1 MRNKEPNNSCCLY
14 FVMEEEK
21 DVNKQK
27 RLRISKKDM
36 MPYLFLIPAAFFL
49 LAFLAYPL
57 MTVFYYSLQSY
68 DVTKLA
74 QQGFIGLKNFKTL
87 FADKIFYRSLGVSL
101 KWVLVEVCSQLVLGM
116 ILALLLDTKFKGRGI
131 YRCIVFFPWAIS
143 GVLTSMLWSLIYN
156 ENIGLL
162 NAIFKDLGFISQNV
176 AWLGNMQ
183 TVFKST
189 AVAEI
194 WRGIPFFAITLL
206 AALQNIPG
214 DLHEASVMDGATTMQ
229 EIFLVKLPI
238 LKDTIILTTLLRAVW
253 EFNNVDLI
261 FTLTGGG
268 PSYRTT
274 TLTMYMTN
282 MSVKNGNYGYGST
295 LAVIAFVILLVF
307 AGLYLKLS
315 GYGKEEA

>member
-1 MRNKEPNNSCCLY
+1 
-14 FVMEEEK
+14 
-21 DVNKQK
+21 
-27 RLRISKKDM
+27 
-36 MPYLFLIPAAFFL
+36 
-49 LAFLAYPL
+49 
-57 MTVFYYSLQSY
+57 MTVFFYSLQSY

-74 QQGFIGLKNFKTL
+74 DKGFTGFENFKKL
-87 FADKIFYRSLGVSL
+87 LGDKIFYRSLSVSV

-116 ILALLLDTKFKGRGI
+116 ILALLLDKKFKGRGL
-131 YRCIVFFPWAIS
+131 YRCIVFFPWAVS

-162 NAIFKDLGFISQNV
+162 NSICRDLGLILKNM
-176 AWLGNMQ
+176 AWLGNMK
-183 TVFKST
+183 TVFKAT
-189 AVAEI
+189 AIAEI
-194 WRGIPFFAITLL
+194 WRGIPFFAITIL
-206 AALQNIPG
+206 AALQNIPS
-214 DLHEASVMDGATTMQ
+214 DLHEACVVDGATTMQ

-295 LAVIAFVILLVF
+295 LAVIAFFILLIF
-307 AGLYLKLS
+307 AGVYLKMS
-315 GYGKEEA
+315 GYGKEDA

>member
-1 MRNKEPNNSCCLY
+1 MNMKKRRKLFSKE
-14 FVMEEEK
+14 
-21 DVNKQK
+21 
-27 RLRISKKDM
+27 M
-36 MPYLFLIPAAFFL
+36 MPYLFLAPATFFI

-57 MTVFYYSLQSY
+57 LTVFFYSLQSY
-68 DVTKLA
+68 DVTKIA
-74 QQGFIGLKNFKTL
+74 EKGFVGLDNFVKV
-87 FADKIFYRSLGVSL
+87 FQDPIFYRSLGVSF
-101 KWVLVEVCSQLVLGM
+101 KWVVSEVVSQLIIGLVL
-116 ILALLLDTKFKGRGI
+116 AFLLDRKFKGRGI
-131 YRCIVFFPWAIS
+131 YRCVVFFPWAIS

-162 NAIFKDLGFISQNV
+162 NALLRDLGLISKRI
-176 AWLGNMQ
+176 AWLGSMS

-189 AVAEI
+189 VVAEI
-194 WRGIPFFAITLL
+194 WRGIPFFAITIL

-214 DLHEASVMDGATTMQ
+214 DLHEASVVDGATPLQ

-282 MSVKNGNYGYGST
+282 MSIKNGNYGYGST
-295 LAVIAFVILLVF
+295 LAVIAFFILLGF
-307 AGLYLKLS
+307 AAVYLKSS

>member
-1 MRNKEPNNSCCLY
+1 MRLK
-14 FVMEEEK
+14 VK
-21 DVNKQK
+21 TG
-27 RLRISKKDM
+27 IAKKDM
-36 MPYLFLIPAAFFL
+36 MPYLFLMPAMFFI

-57 MTVFYYSLQSY
+57 VTVFFYSLQSY
-68 DVTKLA
+68 DVTK
-74 QQGFIGLKNFKTL
+74 I
-87 FADKIFYRSLGVSL
+87 ADKGFVGLENFENLFGDKILYRSLGVSV
-101 KWVLVEVCSQLVLGM
+101 KWVLVEVCSQLVFGIL
-116 ILALLLDTKFKGRGI
+116 LALLLDKKFKGRGI
-131 YRCIVFFPWAIS
+131 YRCIVFFPWAVS

-162 NAIFKDLGFISQNV
+162 NSICRDLGLISKNM
-176 AWLGNMQ
+176 AWLGNMK
-183 TVFKST
+183 TVF
-189 AVAEI
+189 AEI
-194 WRGIPFFAITLL
+194 WRGIPFFAITIL
-206 AALQNIPG
+206 AALQNIPS
-214 DLHEASVMDGATTMQ
+214 DLHEACVVDGATTLQ

-295 LAVIAFVILLVF
+295 LAVIAFFILLIF
-307 AGLYLKLS
+307 AGVYLKMS
-315 GYGKEEA
+315 GYGKEDV

>member
-1 MRNKEPNNSCCLY
+1 MRT
-14 FVMEEEK
+14 
-21 DVNKQK
+21 
-27 RLRISKKDM
+27 KKM
-36 MPYLFLIPAAFFL
+36 MPYLFLLPAAFFI

-57 MTVFYYSLQSY
+57 LTVFFYSVQSY

-74 QQGFIGLKNFKTL
+74 SKGFVGLANFKRL
-87 FADKIFYRSLGVSL
+87 FGDKIFFKSLGVSV
-101 KWVLVEVCSQLVLGM
+101 KWVLVEVTVQLILGL
-116 ILALLLDTKFKGRGI
+116 ILALLLDKKFKGRGL
-131 YRCIVFFPWAIS
+131 YRCVVFFPWAVS

-162 NAIFKDLGFISQNV
+162 NSICRELGIITRNV
-176 AWLGNMQ
+176 AWLGNTN
-183 TVFKST
+183 TVFKAT
-189 AVAEI
+189 AIAEV
-194 WRGIPFFAITLL
+194 WRGIPFFAITIL
-206 AALQNIPG
+206 AALQGIPP
-214 DLHEASVMDGATTMQ
+214 DLHEACVVDGATVMQ

-282 MSVKNGNYGYGST
+282 MSVKNGNYSYGST
-295 LAVIAFVILLVF
+295 LAVMAFFVLLCF
-307 AGLYLKLS
+307 AAVYLKMS
-315 GYGKEEA
+315 GYGKEES

>member
-1 MRNKEPNNSCCLY
+1 MKP
-14 FVMEEEK
+14 K
-21 DVNKQK
+21 TKAG
-27 RLRISKKDM
+27 IAKKDM
-36 MPYLFLIPAAFFL
+36 MPYLFLLPAAFFI

-57 MTVFYYSLQSY
+57 MTVFFYSLQSY

-74 QQGFIGLKNFKTL
+74 DKGFTGFENFKKL
-87 FADKIFYRSLGVSL
+87 LGDKIFYRSLSVSV

-116 ILALLLDTKFKGRGI
+116 ILALLLDKKFKGRGL
-131 YRCIVFFPWAIS
+131 YRCIVFFPWAVS

-162 NAIFKDLGFISQNV
+162 NSICRDLGLILKNM
-176 AWLGNMQ
+176 AWLGNMK
-183 TVFKST
+183 TVFKAT
-189 AVAEI
+189 AIAEI
-194 WRGIPFFAITLL
+194 WRGIPFFAITIL
-206 AALQNIPG
+206 AALQNIPS
-214 DLHEASVMDGATTMQ
+214 DLHEACVVDGATTMQ

-282 MSVKNGNYGYGST
+282 MSVKNGNYGYGSA
-295 LAVIAFVILLVF
+295 LAVIAFFILLIF
-307 AGLYLKLS
+307 AGVYLKMS
-315 GYGKEEA
+315 GYGKEDA

>member
-1 MRNKEPNNSCCLY
+1 M
-14 FVMEEEK
+14 
-21 DVNKQK
+21 K
-27 RLRISKKDM
+27 RKSRLNFRKM
-36 MPYLFLIPAAFFL
+36 MPYLFLMPASFFI

-57 MTVFYYSLQSY
+57 LTVFYYSLQNY
-68 DVTKLA
+68 DVAQIAKKGFVGLQNFSKLF
-74 QQGFIGLKNFKTL
+74 Q
-87 FADKIFYRSLGVSL
+87 DDIFYKSLTISL
-101 KWVLVEVCSQLVLGM
+101 KWVLTQVVSQLVLGM
-116 ILALLLDTKFKGRGI
+116 ILALLLDQKFRGRGI

-143 GVLTSMLWSLIYN
+143 GVLTSMLWSLIFN

-162 NAIFKDLGFISQNV
+162 NSILKDLGLITRNI
-176 AWLGNMQ
+176 AWLGNLN

-206 AALQNIPG
+206 AALQNISP
-214 DLHEASVMDGATTMQ
+214 DLHEASVVDGANIMQ
-229 EIFLVKLPI
+229 EIFLVKIPI

-295 LAVIAFVILLVF
+295 LAVAAFVILLVF
-307 AGLYLKLS
+307 AVIYLKAS

>member
-1 MRNKEPNNSCCLY
+1 MKP
-14 FVMEEEK
+14 K
-21 DVNKQK
+21 TKAG
-27 RLRISKKDM
+27 IAKKDM
-36 MPYLFLIPAAFFL
+36 MPYLFLLPAAFFI

-57 MTVFYYSLQSY
+57 MTVFFYSLQSY
-68 DVTKLA
+68 DVAKIA
-74 QQGFIGLKNFKTL
+74 DKGFAGFENFKKL
-87 FADKIFYRSLGVSL
+87 LGDKIFYRSLSVSV
-101 KWVLVEVCSQLVLGM
+101 KWVLVEVCFQLVLGM
-116 ILALLLDTKFKGRGI
+116 ILALLLDKKFRGRGL
-131 YRCIVFFPWAIS
+131 YRCIVFFPWAVS

-162 NAIFKDLGFISQNV
+162 NSICRDLGLILKNM
-176 AWLGNMQ
+176 AWLGNMK
-183 TVFKST
+183 TVFKAT
-189 AVAEI
+189 AIAEI
-194 WRGIPFFAITLL
+194 WRGIPFFAITIL
-206 AALQNIPG
+206 AALQNIPS
-214 DLHEASVMDGATTMQ
+214 DLHEACVVDGATTMQ

-295 LAVIAFVILLVF
+295 LAVIAFFILLIF
-307 AGLYLKLS
+307 AGVYLKMS
-315 GYGKEEA
+315 GYGKEDA

>member
-1 MRNKEPNNSCCLY
+1 MK
-14 FVMEEEK
+14 
-21 DVNKQK
+21 
-27 RLRISKKDM
+27 SKAKTGFAKKNL
-36 MPYLFLIPAAFFL
+36 MPYLFLMPAAFFI

-57 MTVFYYSLQSY
+57 LTVFFYSVQSY

-74 QQGFIGLKNFKTL
+74 DRGFVGFENFKKL
-87 FADKIFYRSLGVSL
+87 FADKIFYRSLTVSL
-101 KWVLVEVCSQLVLGM
+101 KWVLTEVSVQLVLGM
-116 ILALLLDTKFKGRGI
+116 VLALLLDKKFKGRGI
-131 YRCIVFFPWAIS
+131 YRCIVFFPWAVS

-162 NAIFKDLGFISQNV
+162 NTICKDLHLISKNA
-176 AWLGNMQ
+176 AWLGNPKY
-183 TVFKST
+183 VFKAT

-206 AALQNIPG
+206 AALQNIPS
-214 DLHEASVMDGATTMQ
+214 DLHEACVVDGATAMQ
-229 EIFLVKLPI
+229 EIFLIKLPM

-295 LAVIAFVILLVF
+295 LAVSAFFILLVL
-307 AGLYLKLS
+307 AAIYLKMS
-315 GYGKEEA
+315 GYGKEES

>member
-1 MRNKEPNNSCCLY
+1 MKP
-14 FVMEEEK
+14 K
-21 DVNKQK
+21 TKAG
-27 RLRISKKDM
+27 IAKKDM
-36 MPYLFLIPAAFFL
+36 MPYLFLLPAAFFI

-57 MTVFYYSLQSY
+57 MTVFFYSLQSY

-74 QQGFIGLKNFKTL
+74 DKGFTGFENFKKL
-87 FADKIFYRSLGVSL
+87 LGDKIFYRSLSVSV

-116 ILALLLDTKFKGRGI
+116 ILALLLDKKFKGRGL
-131 YRCIVFFPWAIS
+131 YRCIVFFPWAVS

-162 NAIFKDLGFISQNV
+162 NSICRDLGLILKNM
-176 AWLGNMQ
+176 AWLGNMK
-183 TVFKST
+183 TVFKAT
-189 AVAEI
+189 AIAEI
-194 WRGIPFFAITLL
+194 WRGIPFFAITIL
-206 AALQNIPG
+206 AALQNIPS
-214 DLHEASVMDGATTMQ
+214 DLHEACVVDGATTMQ

-295 LAVIAFVILLVF
+295 LAVIAFFILLIF
-307 AGLYLKLS
+307 AGVYLKMS
-315 GYGKEEA
+315 GYGKEDA

>member
-1 MRNKEPNNSCCLY
+1 MRLK
-14 FVMEEEK
+14 VK
-21 DVNKQK
+21 TG
-27 RLRISKKDM
+27 IAKKDM
-36 MPYLFLIPAAFFL
+36 MPYLFLMPAMFFI

-57 MTVFYYSLQSY
+57 VTVFFYSLQSY
-68 DVTKLA
+68 DVTKIA
-74 QQGFIGLKNFKTL
+74 DKGFVGLENFENL
-87 FADKIFYRSLGVSL
+87 FGDKIFYRSLGVSV
-101 KWVLVEVCSQLVLGM
+101 KWVLVEVCSQLVFGIL
-116 ILALLLDTKFKGRGI
+116 LALLLDKKFKGRGI
-131 YRCIVFFPWAIS
+131 YRCIVFFPWAVS

-162 NAIFKDLGFISQNV
+162 NSICRDLGLISKNM
-176 AWLGNMQ
+176 AWLGNMK
-183 TVFKST
+183 TVFKAT

-194 WRGIPFFAITLL
+194 WRGIPFFAITIL
-206 AALQNIPG
+206 AALQNIPS
-214 DLHEASVMDGATTMQ
+214 DLHEACVVDGATTLQ

-238 LKDTIILTTLLRAVW
+238 LKDTIMLRAVW

-295 LAVIAFVILLVF
+295 LAVIAFFILLIF
-307 AGLYLKLS
+307 AGVYLKMS
-315 GYGKEEA
+315 GYGKEDV

>member
-1 MRNKEPNNSCCLY
+1 MRLK
-14 FVMEEEK
+14 VK
-21 DVNKQK
+21 TG
-27 RLRISKKDM
+27 IAKKDR
-36 MPYLFLIPAAFFL
+36 MPYLFLMPAMFFI

-57 MTVFYYSLQSY
+57 VTVFFYSLQSY
-68 DVTKLA
+68 DVTKIA
-74 QQGFIGLKNFKTL
+74 DKGFVGLENFENL
-87 FADKIFYRSLGVSL
+87 FGDKIFYRSLGVSV
-101 KWVLVEVCSQLVLGM
+101 KWVLVEVCSQLVFGIL
-116 ILALLLDTKFKGRGI
+116 LALLLDKKFKGRGI
-131 YRCIVFFPWAIS
+131 YRCIVFFPWAVS

-162 NAIFKDLGFISQNV
+162 NSICRDLGLISKNM
-176 AWLGNMQ
+176 AWLGNMK
-183 TVFKST
+183 TVFKAT

-194 WRGIPFFAITLL
+194 WRGIPFFAITIL
-206 AALQNIPG
+206 AALQNIPS
-214 DLHEASVMDGATTMQ
+214 DLHEACVVDGATTLQ

-295 LAVIAFVILLVF
+295 LAVIAFFILLIF
-307 AGLYLKLS
+307 AGVYLKMS
-315 GYGKEEA
+315 GYGKEDA

>member
-1 MRNKEPNNSCCLY
+1 MRTK
-14 FVMEEEK
+14 K
-21 DVNKQK
+21 
-27 RLRISKKDM
+27 KKDW
-36 MPYLFLIPAAFFL
+36 MPYLFLAPAAFFV

-57 MTVFYYSLQSY
+57 LTVFFYSLQSY
-68 DVTKLA
+68 DVTKLNEM
-74 QQGFIGLKNFKTL
+74 GFIGVENFKTL
-87 FADKIFYRSLGVSL
+87 FEDKIFYRSLGVSA
-101 KWVLVEVCSQLVLGM
+101 KWVLVEVISQLVLGM
-116 ILALLLDTKFKGRGI
+116 VLALLLDKKFKGRGL
-131 YRCIVFFPWAIS
+131 YRCTVFFPWAVS

-162 NAIFKDLGFISQNV
+162 NSICKDLGIISNNV
-176 AWLGNMQ
+176 AWLGNIK

-194 WRGIPFFAITLL
+194 WRGIPFFAITIL
-206 AALQNIPG
+206 AALQNIPS
-214 DLHEASVMDGATTMQ
+214 DLHEASVVDGATGLQ
-229 EIFLVKLPI
+229 ERLFVKLPI

-295 LAVIAFVILLVF
+295 LAVIAFFILLLF
-307 AGLYLKLS
+307 AGIYLKLS

>member
-1 MRNKEPNNSCCLY
+1 MRLK
-14 FVMEEEK
+14 VK
-21 DVNKQK
+21 TG
-27 RLRISKKDM
+27 IAKKDM
-36 MPYLFLIPAAFFL
+36 MPYLFLMPAMFFI

-57 MTVFYYSLQSY
+57 VTVFFYSLQSY
-68 DVTKLA
+68 DVTKIA
-74 QQGFIGLKNFKTL
+74 DKGFVGLENFKKL
-87 FADKIFYRSLGVSL
+87 FGDKIFYRSLGVSV
-101 KWVLVEVCSQLVLGM
+101 KWVLVEVCSQLVFGIL
-116 ILALLLDTKFKGRGI
+116 LALLLDKKFKGRGI
-131 YRCIVFFPWAIS
+131 YRCIVFFPWAVS

-162 NAIFKDLGFISQNV
+162 NSICRDLGLISKNM
-176 AWLGNMQ
+176 AWLGNMK
-183 TVFKST
+183 TVFKAT

-194 WRGIPFFAITLL
+194 WRGIPFFAITIL
-206 AALQNIPG
+206 AALQNIPS
-214 DLHEASVMDGATTMQ
+214 DLHEACVVDGATTLQ

-295 LAVIAFVILLVF
+295 LAVIAFFILLIF
-307 AGLYLKLS
+307 AGVYLKMS
-315 GYGKEEA
+315 GYGKEDA

>member
-1 MRNKEPNNSCCLY
+1 MKP
-14 FVMEEEK
+14 K
-21 DVNKQK
+21 TKAG
-27 RLRISKKDM
+27 IAKKDM
-36 MPYLFLIPAAFFL
+36 MPYLFLLPAAFFI

-57 MTVFYYSLQSY
+57 MTVFFYSLQSY
-68 DVTKLA
+68 DVAKIA
-74 QQGFIGLKNFKTL
+74 DKGFAGFENFKKL
-87 FADKIFYRSLGVSL
+87 LGDKIFYRSLSVSV
-101 KWVLVEVCSQLVLGM
+101 KWVLVEVCFQLVLGM
-116 ILALLLDTKFKGRGI
+116 ILALLLDKKFRGRGL
-131 YRCIVFFPWAIS
+131 YRCIVFFPWAVS

-162 NAIFKDLGFISQNV
+162 NSICRDLGLILKNM
-176 AWLGNMQ
+176 AWLGNMK
-183 TVFKST
+183 TVFKAT
-189 AVAEI
+189 AIAEI
-194 WRGIPFFAITLL
+194 WRGIPFFAITIL
-206 AALQNIPG
+206 AALQNIPS
-214 DLHEASVMDGATTMQ
+214 DLHEACVVDGATTMQ

-295 LAVIAFVILLVF
+295 LAVIAFFILLIF
-307 AGLYLKLS
+307 AGV
-315 GYGKEEA
+315 

>member
-1 MRNKEPNNSCCLY
+1 MRLK
-14 FVMEEEK
+14 VK
-21 DVNKQK
+21 TG
-27 RLRISKKDM
+27 IAKKDM
-36 MPYLFLIPAAFFL
+36 MPYLFLMPAMFFI

-57 MTVFYYSLQSY
+57 VTVFFYSLQSY
-68 DVTKLA
+68 DVTKIA
-74 QQGFIGLKNFKTL
+74 DKGFVGLENFENL
-87 FADKIFYRSLGVSL
+87 FGDKIFYRSLGVSV
-101 KWVLVEVCSQLVLGM
+101 KWVLVEVCSQLVFGIL
-116 ILALLLDTKFKGRGI
+116 LALLLDKKFKGRGI
-131 YRCIVFFPWAIS
+131 YRCIVFFPWAVS

-162 NAIFKDLGFISQNV
+162 NSICRDLGLISKNM
-176 AWLGNMQ
+176 AWLGNMK
-183 TVFKST
+183 TVFKAT

-194 WRGIPFFAITLL
+194 WRGIPFFAITIL
-206 AALQNIPG
+206 AALQNIPS
-214 DLHEASVMDGATTMQ
+214 DLHEACVVDGATTLQ

-282 MSVKNGNYGYGST
+282 MSVKIGNYGYGST
-295 LAVIAFVILLVF
+295 LAVIAFFILLIF
-307 AGLYLKLS
+307 AGVYLKMS
-315 GYGKEEA
+315 GYGKEDA